1 MMRFLPVIATAVLL
15 GAAACSEPEPAP
27 ATPESAP
34 PASEAPVEQA
44 AEAPVAF
51 VERFFEAPG
60 APTDR
65 AVAEALLAE
74 DVAAAI
80 EAGATPHDFRRNLVT
95 PPEAHAVTNPPAYR
109 FDEVTSAEDTPVVRV
124 TGGVLGPAMLYTL
137 CRTAAGDWRIAEVEE
152 QGHWLL
158 RSDLDLPDS
167 PVACG

>member
-1 MMRFLPVIATAVLL
+1 MRFLPVTMAVAALL
-15 GAAACSEPEPAP
+15 GAAACSQPEPDP
-27 ATPESAP
+27 AP
-34 PASEAPVEQA
+34 PEAPVEQA
-44 AEAPVAF
+44 AESPVAF

-60 APTDR
+60 APTDG
-65 AVAEALLAE
+65 AVADAFLAE
-74 DVAAAI
+74 DVAGVI

-95 PPEAHAVTNPPAYR
+95 PPEADALPTPPAYR
-109 FDEVTSAEDTPVVRV
+109 FEEVTASEDTPVVRV

-137 CRTAAGDWRIAEVEE
+137 CRTGAGDWRIAEVEE

>member
-1 MMRFLPVIATAVLL
+1 MRFLPVTIAAAALL
-15 GAAACSEPEPAP
+15 GAAACSQPEPDP
-27 ATPESAP
+27 AP
-34 PASEAPVEQA
+34 PEAPVEQVL
-44 AEAPVAF
+44 AESPVAF
-51 VERFFEAPG
+51 VQSFFEAPG
-60 APTDR
+60 GPTQR
-65 AVAEALLAE
+65 VVAETFLAA

-95 PPEAHAVTNPPAYR
+95 PPEADAMTNPPAYR
-109 FDEVTSAEDTPVVRV
+109 FEEVTASEDTPVVRV

>member
-1 MMRFLPVIATAVLL
+1 MRFLPVTIAAAVLV

-27 ATPESAP
+27 ATPE
-34 PASEAPVEQA
+34 APVEQV
-44 AEAPVAF
+44 AESPVAF

-65 AVAEALLAE
+65 ALAETFLAE

-95 PPEAHAVTNPPAYR
+95 PPEADAMPNPPAYR
-109 FDEVTSAEDTPVVRV
+109 FEEVTASENTPVVRV

-137 CRTAAGDWRIAEVEE
+137 CRTAAGGWRIAEVEE

-167 PVACG
+167 PVTCG

>member
-1 MMRFLPVIATAVLL
+1 MRFLPVTIAAAVLV

-27 ATPESAP
+27 ATPE
-34 PASEAPVEQA
+34 APVQA
-44 AEAPVAF
+44 AVSPVAF
-51 VERFFEAPG
+51 VERFFDAAG
-60 APTDR
+60 APTDG
-65 AVAEALLAE
+65 AVAEAFLAA

-95 PPEAHAVTNPPAYR
+95 PPEADAMLNPPAYR
-109 FDEVTSAEDTPVVRV
+109 FEEVTASGDTPIVRV

-137 CRTAAGDWRIAEVEE
+137 CRTTAGDWRIAEVEE

-167 PVACG
+167 PVTCG

>member
-1 MMRFLPVIATAVLL
+1 MRFLPVTIAAAVLL
-15 GAAACSEPEPAP
+15 GATACSQSEPTPP
-27 ATPESAP
+27 ATEPPVQVAES
-34 PASEAPVEQA
+34 
-44 AEAPVAF
+44 PVAF
-51 VERFFEAPG
+51 VERFFDAPG
-60 APTDR
+60 APTDG
-65 AVAEALLAE
+65 AFAEAFLAE

-95 PPEAHAVTNPPAYR
+95 PPEADTMPNPSTYR
-109 FDEVTSAEDTPVVRV
+109 FEEVAASEDTPVVRV

-137 CRTAAGDWRIAEVEE
+137 CRTGAGDWRISEVEE

>member
-1 MMRFLPVIATAVLL
+1 MRFLPVIATAVVL

-27 ATPESAP
+27 
-34 PASEAPVEQA
+34 PASEAPVEQV
-44 AEAPVAF
+44 AESPVAF

-60 APTDR
+60 APTEP
-65 AVAEALLAE
+65 AVAEAFLAE

-95 PPEAHAVTNPPAYR
+95 PPEADAMPDPPAYR
-109 FDEVTSAEDTPVVRV
+109 FEEVTASEDTPVVRV

-137 CRTAAGDWRIAEVEE
+137 CRTGAGDWRIAEVEE

-158 RSDLDLPDS
+158 RSDLNLTDS
-167 PVACG
+167 PVTCG

>member
-1 MMRFLPVIATAVLL
+1 MRFLPVIATAVLL
-15 GAAACSEPEPAP
+15 GAAACSEPEP
-27 ATPESAP
+27 TPP
-34 PASEAPVEQA
+34 A
-44 AEAPVAF
+44 AEAPVQQVAESPVAF
-51 VERFFEAPG
+51 VQSFFEARG
-60 APTDR
+60 APTQR
-65 AVAEALLAE
+65 VVAETFLAA

-95 PPEAHAVTNPPAYR
+95 PPEADAMTNPPAYR
-109 FDEVTSAEDTPVVRV
+109 FEEVTASGDTPVVRV

-137 CRTAAGDWRIAEVEE
+137 CRTGAGDWRIAEVEE